1 MKKNKTKKIYGGD
14 GNAQSPNTPDGEQIL
29 QQIKQDRENKRQNS
43 ASASEAEA
51 RGILGNTVTLIKGIT
66 TNGIKRAGKFVG
78 VDLDNPENTNRQFN
92 EVISNSAII
101 GAAALQAS
109 EPFIQPLVDKTLEVA
124 EKSGSK
130 IAESGV
136 KILLNTAEEIPGVG
150 VLIGTIRSLSNAGEA
165 FTASTDA
172 FAEMTTAYA
181 DVMNA
186 TAQNMSNQVQEA
198 KQVGGRTLKSISEFN
213 RPHYNNNNNN
223 SRKGGKR
230 VTRKR
235 KKRT

>member
-14 GNAQSPNTPDGEQIL
+14 GNVQSTNPPEGEQIL

-43 ASASEAEA
+43 ASVADEA
-51 RGILGNTVTLIKGIT
+51 RGILGNTVTLIKGVT
-66 TNGIKRAGKFVG
+66 TNGVKRAGKFAG
-78 VDLDNPENTNRQFN
+78 VDLDNPENTNREFN
-92 EVISNSAII
+92 ELISNSAII

-109 EPFIQPLVDKTLEVA
+109 EPFIQPLVDKTLQVA

-186 TAQNMSNQVQEA
+186 TAKNMSNQVQEA
-198 KQVGGRTLKSISEFN
+198 KQVGGRTVKSISEFN
-213 RPHYNNNNNN
+213 RPHNNNNNN
-223 SRKGGKR
+223 SKKGGKR

>member
-14 GNAQSPNTPDGEQIL
+14 GNVQSPNTPGEQIL

-43 ASASEAEA
+43 ASASEEV
-51 RGILGNTVTLIKGIT
+51 RGVLGNTVTLIKGIT
-66 TNGIKRAGKFVG
+66 TNGIKTAGKFVG
-78 VDLDNPENTNRQFN
+78 VDLDNPENTNREFN

-181 DVMNA
+181 DVINA
-186 TAQNMSNQVQEA
+186 TAQNMSNQVQQA

-213 RPHYNNNNNN
+213 KPHYNNNNN
-223 SRKGGKR
+223 SKKGGKR

>member
-14 GNAQSPNTPDGEQIL
+14 GNVQPTNQPDGEQIL

-43 ASASEAEA
+43 ASASDT
-51 RGILGNTVTLIKGIT
+51 GILGNTVTLIKGIT
-66 TNGIKRAGKFVG
+66 TNGIKRAGKFAG

-109 EPFIQPLVDKTLEVA
+109 EPFIQPLVDKTLQVA

-186 TAQNMSNQVQEA
+186 TAKNMSNQVQEA

-213 RPHYNNNNNN
+213 RPHIYNTNNNNNN
-223 SRKGGKR
+223 SKKGGKK